1 MTDHR
6 IGLTLHRLPA
16 VLEGDLDE
24 LVDALVAAEEAERL
38 QRVEH

>member
-1 MTDHR
+1 
-6 IGLTLHRLPA
+6 

-24 LVDALVAAEEAERL
+24 LIDALVAAEEADRL

>member
-1 MTDHR
+1 
-6 IGLTLHRLPA
+6 